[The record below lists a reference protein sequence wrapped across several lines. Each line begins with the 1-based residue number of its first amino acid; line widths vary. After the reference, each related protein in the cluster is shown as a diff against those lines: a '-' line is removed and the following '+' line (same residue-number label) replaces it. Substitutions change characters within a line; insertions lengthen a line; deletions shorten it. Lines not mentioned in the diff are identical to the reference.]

1 MENVAY
7 GRFTDD
13 SHLLLIATMVVI
25 INVGL
30 DFLNKKELVMII
42 SIVGT
47 ILLIAAVVVP
57 GTLLMSTIMN
67 VLAPRVGIPA
77 SGVIASVIGAASQL
91 GLGLVVLHL
100 VAAILVIL

>member
-1 MENVAY
+1 
-7 GRFTDD
+7 
-13 SHLLLIATMVVI
+13 
-25 INVGL
+25 
-30 DFLNKKELVMII
+30 MII

-57 GTLLMSTIMN
+57 GTLLMNTIMN
-67 VLAPRVGIPA
+67 VLAPRVGIPV
-77 SGVIASVIGAASQL
+77 SGVIASVIGTASQL